1 MAPRRFRLARPARGG
16 VSFAPKAKGQE
27 KAMRLKGIVLM
38 LLALG
43 ACTGGDRASG
53 GGSGLQEVSMRSSD
67 EVVVPPGRETLAL
80 AVRSFVS
87 AGEAWNEV
95 TGARCHVTG
104 GAFFSADVVTPAR
117 LTVQDLGPDAPP
129 LTAECES
136 GTLRGA
142 DQVLPAFGWPAE
154 TRPAAPQRIWRGR
167 GWWWG
172 YQKTGPMRYPD
183 LAVALR

>member
-1 MAPRRFRLARPARGG
+1 
-16 VSFAPKAKGQE
+16 
-27 KAMRLKGIVLM
+27 MRLNGFVLV

-53 GGSGLQEVSMRSSD
+53 GGAGLQEVSMRNNSD
-67 EVVVPPGRETLAL
+67 VVVPPGRGTLAL
-80 AVRSFVS
+80 AVRSFVP
-87 AGEAWNEV
+87 AGEDWNEV
-95 TGARCHVTG
+95 TGATCQVTG
-104 GAFFSADVVTPAR
+104 GAYFSATVVTPVR

-129 LTAECES
+129 LTAECTS

-142 DQVLPAFGWPAE
+142 DQVLPAFGWPEE
-154 TRPAAPQRIWRGR
+154 TRPGAPQRIWHGR

-172 YQKTGPMRYPD
+172 FQKTGPMHYPD